1 MLNEIRVTVSAFISI
16 RLRHST
22 TIAQPPPKGLPVTE
36 SSNHKRRHPA
46 AATVLVVVGLLA
58 LPGTATAAPPPACS
72 DQGWLGAWA
81 AAPSDASR
89 GSDSLDHFDL
99 SMNPKSA
106 IRNGTVRAIL
116 TPTFGGTTARV
127 RLSNRFGTAPATF
140 MQASIARRES
150 EAALVSGTIAPL
162 TFNGLRVVTVAPGS
176 DVLSDPVE
184 ISFQAFDPLAVS
196 IYMSGNVGMPTE
208 HYVARQ
214 TSYLTP
220 EGSGDHTADADGGA
234 FTARTTSRPIVSG
247 IEVLAPLSTGA
258 TVTLGDSITDGT
270 TEAPEG
276 IDADGRWPDVLA
288 HRLDAAGRP
297 LSVLNAGI
305 AGNRVLHDATAG
317 DNPDVYGPAA
327 VHRLDADVLA
337 QAGVTTVILLEGIN
351 DLLMSPS
358 VTEAQLITG
367 YRELIDRL
375 HASGLRVLQ
384 GTLTPTSGYADAAA
398 GTEAKR
404 QAVNAWIR
412 DQSPADAVIDFD
424 AVVRDP
430 TDPSRINP
438 VYDGSDHLHFNLAGY
453 RAMGNAVPLDQLV
466 DPACS

>member
-1 MLNEIRVTVSAFISI
+1 MRIG
-16 RLRHST
+16 LRFRG
-22 TIAQPPPKGLPVTE
+22 IPVI
-36 SSNHKRRHPA
+36 
-46 AATVLVVVGLLA
+46 VVVVLFA
-58 LPGTATAAPPPACS
+58 LPGTATAAPQPDCS

-89 GSDSLDHFDL
+89 GSDSMDQFDL

-127 RLSNRFGTAPATF
+127 RLSNRFVTAPKTF
-140 MQASIARRES
+140 TQANVALRES
-150 EAALVSGTIAPL
+150 GAALMPGTIAPL
-162 TFNGLRVVTVAPGS
+162 TFNGIREVTVAPGD

-196 IYMSGNVGMPTE
+196 IYVAGDIGYPTE

-214 TSYLTP
+214 TSYLTAQD
-220 EGSGDHTADADGGA
+220 GGDHTADADGGA
-234 FTARTTSRPIVSG
+234 FTAPTTSRPIVSG
-247 IEVLAPLSTGA
+247 IEVLAPLSAGA
-258 TVTLGDSITDGT
+258 VVTLGDSITDGYQGMPDGT
-270 TEAPEG
+270 AEAPEG

-317 DNPDVYGPAA
+317 DNPDVFGPAA

-358 VTEAQLITG
+358 VTEAELIIG
-367 YRELIDRL
+367 YRDLIDRL
-375 HASGLRVLQ
+375 HAHGLRVLH
-384 GTLTPTSGYADAAA
+384 GTLTPTGGYADAPADT
-398 GTEAKR
+398 GAKR
-404 QAVNAWIR
+404 QVVNAWIR
-412 DQSPADAVIDFD
+412 DLSPADAVIDFD

-430 TDPSRINP
+430 ADPSRINP
-438 VYDGSDHLHFNLAGY
+438 AYDGSDHLHFNLAGY
-453 RAMGNAVPLDQLV
+453 RAMGDAVPLDQLV